1 MVTRAF
7 SIEDGNLNTP
17 ALITS
22 RRVDYKDVDLTFE
35 ARPSGDIFKK
45 SDAASV
51 KQAVKTLLLTSN
63 GEKPFKPN
71 FGANL
76 GGLLFELMDLD
87 AEEEIAEAIK
97 IALENYEPRVR
108 LLEVF
113 VNASPDQNAIGVR
126 VTFQIINTEEI
137 VTFQTSL
144 SRVR

>member
-35 ARPSGDIFKK
+35 ARPSGDIYKK
-45 SDAASV
+45 VDAAAV
-51 KQAVKTLLLTSN
+51 KQAVKTLLLTEP

-71 FGANL
+71 FGAGL
-76 GGLLFELMDLD
+76 GGLLFELLDLD
-87 AEEEIAEAIK
+87 AEQEISEAIR
-97 IALENYEPRVR
+97 IAIDNYEPRARVI
-108 LLEVF
+108 EVF
-113 VNASPDQNAIGVR
+113 VNPSPDNNAIGVR
-126 VTFQIINTEEI
+126 VTFQIVNTEEI